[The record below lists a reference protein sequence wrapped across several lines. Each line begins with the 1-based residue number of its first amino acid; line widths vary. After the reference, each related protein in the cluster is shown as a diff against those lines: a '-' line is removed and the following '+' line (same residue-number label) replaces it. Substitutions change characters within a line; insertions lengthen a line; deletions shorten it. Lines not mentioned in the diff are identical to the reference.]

1 MATAL
6 PQLFSATH
14 HCGYLYVASEI
25 TKIFGQEPAH
35 TSILHHLVAD
45 QFSIVCSVFQTPSD
59 FTEHPDLA
67 DDAFLMAGRVL
78 SYCPE
83 AMLSHIP
90 LLTQTVD
97 TATKGKQ
104 LSHGSHHHPMHDA
117 LGILVQHEDACRSI
131 LRFLSHLMEYFWHRD
146 TLREVVAPRG
156 AFVTQYLTLFFSFLT
171 LFCRVLMAGVV
182 GGLPL
187 RVLDDVGRTL
197 RSIHIAAKDTAVT
210 WISQILA
217 KLPNAVLSSQEK
229 ATFVE
234 SVRSDEVQKS
244 ERTFQRLIDD
254 FADICR
260 RSRVV
265 RQAAQ
270 SALIPEG
277 YV

>member
-1 MATAL
+1 
-6 PQLFSATH
+6 
-14 HCGYLYVASEI
+14 
-25 TKIFGQEPAH
+25 
-35 TSILHHLVAD
+35 
-45 QFSIVCSVFQTPSD
+45 
-59 FTEHPDLA
+59 
-67 DDAFLMAGRVL
+67 
-78 SYCPE
+78 
-83 AMLSHIP
+83 
-90 LLTQTVD
+90 
-97 TATKGKQ
+97 
-104 LSHGSHHHPMHDA
+104 
-117 LGILVQHEDACRSI
+117 
-131 LRFLSHLMEYFWHRD
+131 
-146 TLREVVAPRG
+146 
-156 AFVTQYLTLFFSFLT
+156 
-171 LFCRVLMAGVV
+171 MAGVV

-197 RSIHIAAKDTAVT
+197 RSILVAAKDSAVA

-234 SVRSDEVQKS
+234 NVRSDEVHKS